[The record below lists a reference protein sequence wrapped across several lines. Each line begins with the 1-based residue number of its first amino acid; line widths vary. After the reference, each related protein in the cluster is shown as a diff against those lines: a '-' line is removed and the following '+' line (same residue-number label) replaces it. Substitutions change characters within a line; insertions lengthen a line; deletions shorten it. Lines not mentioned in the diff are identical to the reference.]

1 MTLPTASVVICAY
14 TMERWD
20 DLRSA
25 VVSAATGSVV
35 PHEIVVVID
44 HNEALFDRARRFGD
58 EVAHEHGL
66 PVTVVP
72 NAHPRG
78 LSGGR
83 NTALDLVAGDVIA
96 FLDDDAVAEPDWL
109 AALLAPY
116 ADDSVVGV
124 GGAARPVWPSA
135 DSGGR
140 PLMYPAASV
149 ADRGEFDWV
158 VGCSYRGMP
167 TSATPIRNLMGCNM
181 SFRRSVFSRVG
192 AFTDG
197 LGRVGKIPLGCEETE
212 FCIRV
217 RQSDPALEI
226 IFEPAAIVR
235 HRVSADRVRW
245 WYLFRRCYA
254 EGLSKVAVSR
264 LVGQQAA
271 LESERRYVRQV
282 LPAAVAREAAAA
294 LRGRRAGFAGVFA
307 IGAGLVAT
315 ACGYVRGAWARPG
328 APARGDDREPLSVVT
343 SR

>member
-1 MTLPTASVVICAY
+1 MAPPADPFEIT
-14 TMERWD
+14 D
-20 DLRSA
+20 DP
-25 VVSAATGSVV
+25 V
-35 PHEIVVVID
+35 PAD
-44 HNEALFDRARRFGD
+44 PQPARR
-58 EVAHEHGL
+58 A
-66 PVTVVP
+66 VVP
-72 NAHPRG
+72 NAHARG

-83 NTALDLVAGDVIA
+83 NTALELVTGDVVA
-96 FLDDDAVAEPDWL
+96 FLDDDAVAEPGWL

-116 ADDSVVGV
+116 ADGAVVGV

-135 DSGGR
+135 GSDGR
-140 PLMYPAASV
+140 PLMYPAASA

-167 TSATPIRNLMGCNM
+167 SRTTPIRNLMGCNM

-192 AFTDG
+192 GFTDG

-226 IFEPAAIVR
+226 IFEPAAMVR

-245 WYLFRRCYA
+245 RYLLRRCYA

-264 LVGQQAA
+264 LVGQEAA
-271 LESERRYVRQV
+271 LASERRYVRQV
-282 LPAAVAREAAAA
+282 LPAAVAREAGAA
-294 LRGRRAGFAGVFA
+294 LRGRRAGFAGVAA

-315 ACGYVRGAWARPG
+315 ACGYLRGAWGRAG
-328 APARGDDREPLSVVT
+328 TPARGGDREPVSAVT

>member
-1 MTLPTASVVICAY
+1 VTRAATVILCAY
-14 TMERWD
+14 TERRWP
-20 DLRSA
+20 DL
-25 VVSAATGSVV
+25 VAAIGSVRAQTAA
-35 PHEIVVVID
+35 PAEIVLVVD
-44 HNEALFDRARRFGD
+44 HDDALLARACETLAGVRCLRNG
-58 EVAHEHGL
+58 AR
-66 PVTVVP
+66 
-72 NAHPRG
+72 RG
-78 LSGGR
+78 LSGAR
-83 NTALDLVAGDVIA
+83 NTAIAAASGEVLA